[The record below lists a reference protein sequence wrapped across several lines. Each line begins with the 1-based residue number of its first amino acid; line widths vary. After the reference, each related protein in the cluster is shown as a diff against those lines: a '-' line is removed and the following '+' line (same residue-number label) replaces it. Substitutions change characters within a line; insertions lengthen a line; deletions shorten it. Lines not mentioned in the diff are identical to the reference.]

1 MYLTFEFLLADK
13 GPSQVLEPR
22 RHTCVQQVRFGATA
36 EDVLTILGAPSR
48 VFYKDEDKMRIHS
61 PQAYR
66 RAPAPFSDYFY
77 NYFTLGLVRFLLQ
90 LLCEID
96 KKKKMYSIY
105 DVLGRAI

>member
-1 MYLTFEFLLADK
+1 MKEQMHLMFDFLLLDE

-36 EDVLTILGAPSR
+36 EDVLTMLGAPSR

-77 NYFTLGLVRFLLQ
+77 NYFTLGLVRFEYQ
-90 LLCEID
+90 LL
-96 KKKKMYSIY
+96 
-105 DVLGRAI
+105 LHFHN